1 MKKKKR
7 QHRTKVEKKELDFS
21 VPMMS
26 LGSEDDPCFGQ
37 LHSLEAPECNECGD
51 NQACQIM
58 MSQRLHGKRKA
69 IESKQA
75 FLDKE
80 EEDVIKLSILEVFIY
95 DFLKPD
101 KVFSVSKL
109 MVSVNERFNPDNRLK
124 QENVLKYVRMAVNK
138 SSRLK
143 SFQTNGKRY
152 ITTKKK

>member
-1 MKKKKR
+1 MKKVKR
-7 QHRTKVEKKELDFS
+7 KPRTKIEKKELDFS
-21 VPMMS
+21 IPLMS

-58 MSQRLHGKRKA
+58 MGQKLHGKRKT

-80 EEDVIKLSILEVFIY
+80 EENVIKLSILEVFIV
-95 DFLKPD
+95 DLLKPD
-101 KVFSVSKL
+101 KVTSLQKL
-109 MVSVNERFNPDNRLK
+109 LDNVDARFNPDKRMDGKNII
-124 QENVLKYVRMAVNK
+124 KYIRMAVNMSK
-138 SSRLK
+138 RLK

-152 ITTKKK
+152 ITLKKK